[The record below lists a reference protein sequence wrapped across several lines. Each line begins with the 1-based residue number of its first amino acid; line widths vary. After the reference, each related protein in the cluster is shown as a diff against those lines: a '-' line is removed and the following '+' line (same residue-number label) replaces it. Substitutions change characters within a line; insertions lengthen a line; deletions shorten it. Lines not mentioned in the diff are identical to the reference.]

1 MILSY
6 TRYPQLCPFF
16 IVQNHTS
23 RFQTGCT
30 ELNYVYEHDGDFAAF
45 PTFPIV
51 LGFKGTNVDIVDFP
65 SEFMKDGPK
74 NPPFKGVVTG
84 VDGERSIEMLNPV
97 PTDGSSSMAMKSAI
111 GKVFFFF
118 F

>member
-1 MILSY
+1 M
-6 TRYPQLCPFF
+6 
-16 IVQNHTS
+16 
-23 RFQTGCT
+23 
-30 ELNYVYEHDGDFAAF
+30 YEHDGDFAAF

-111 GKVFFFF
+111 GKVFLFLF
-118 F
+118 